1 MALFGGFAKKFKK
14 IFGPKKP
21 KQYGEEEAA
30 KIMEGQTARR
40 EKLLKRRVAK
50 GKSSEVYKNQKL
62 NAPTNFY
69 FNGRVVSDSPPLEL
83 FLDGFPYARFAS
95 SNVRTLVYDRRDE
108 SLYVQ
113 YIRKRGTDEWYRHFN
128 VSVAEARE
136 FYGNVSKGITV
147 WDLLRLR
154 GTQDGFKK
162 PYSRG
167 TPPPSDLPLIEE

>member
-21 KQYGEEEAA
+21 QQYGEAEAQ
-30 KIMEGQTARR
+30 KIMEGQAARR
-40 EKLLKRRVAK
+40 EKLLQRRVAK
-50 GKSSEVYKNQKL
+50 GKSSEVYKNKKL

-95 SNVRTLVYDRRDE
+95 SNVRTIVYDRRSED
-108 SLYVQ
+108 LFIQ
-113 YIRKRGTDEWYRHFN
+113 YIRRRGNDLWYR
-128 VSVAEARE
+128 
-136 FYGNVSKGITV
+136 YQNVSKAEATQFYAAVSKGVTV
-147 WDLLRLR
+147 WDYLRVR
-154 GTQDGFKK
+154 GTQTGFKK

-167 TPPPSDLPLIEE
+167 TPPPSDLPLVDD